1 MAGNLQEQLPF
12 IGDMR
17 AIESSPDL
25 EPEETEMKTEGAK
38 ERIEHDK
45 DNDSGDL
52 VWDEVGVMVNRM
64 NGTFQK

>member
-52 VWDEVGVMVNRM
+52 V
-64 NGTFQK
+64 